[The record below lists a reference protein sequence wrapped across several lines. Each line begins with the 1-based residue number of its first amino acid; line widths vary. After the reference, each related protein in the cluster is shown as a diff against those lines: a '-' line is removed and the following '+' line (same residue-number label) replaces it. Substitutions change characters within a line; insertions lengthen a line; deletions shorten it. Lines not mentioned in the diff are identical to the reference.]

1 LMKRISNHYLKC
13 NNFFYQNICMN
24 NPFENAQAQLRE
36 IQTLVKFDD
45 NVMAQ
50 LMHPKRVIEMSL
62 PIKMDDGRMEVFTGY
77 RSQYNDARGP
87 FKGGIRF
94 HPGVTVD
101 EVKALSAWMTW
112 KTAVVD
118 IPLGG
123 GKGGVIVDPK
133 KLSDGELERLSRAY
147 ARSMAPFIGA
157 TIDVPA
163 PDVSTDPRIMGWM
176 LDEYEEVLGRK
187 EPGVITGKPLSIGGS
202 QVRAY
207 STAQGAFHV
216 IEKAVKKLGLPEQ
229 ATVAI
234 QGFGNGGSFLAK
246 ILAQAGYVV
255 VALADSKA
263 TTYNEEGL
271 DVTAL
276 EKHKQAT
283 GSVKGFIGGTE
294 QTSESILTLPVD
306 ILVPAALENAI
317 HEGNAD
323 TVRAK
328 LIVEVANGP
337 VTPEAEAVLTDKGIV
352 VIPDVLANAGGVTV
366 SYFEQ
371 VQNAMN
377 YAWEE
382 QDILEKLKR
391 TMDTAFEAVWAETE
405 TYQTTPRMGAY
416 ALAIK
421 RVAQAMKDRGRA

>member
-1 LMKRISNHYLKC
+1 MN
-13 NNFFYQNICMN
+13 MN
-24 NPFENAQAQLRE
+24 NPFESAKMQLRAVQK
-36 IQTLVKFDD
+36 IVQFDE
-45 NVMAQ
+45 NVMTQ
-50 LMHPKRVIEMSL
+50 LMHPKRVIEVAL
-62 PIKMDDGRMEVFTGY
+62 PIKMDDGHIEVYTGY

-94 HPGVTVD
+94 HPGVTLD

-133 KLSDGELERLSRAY
+133 KLSEGELERLSRAY
-147 ARSMAPFIGA
+147 ARAMGPFIGA
-157 TIDVPA
+157 DIDVPA

-176 LDEYEEVLGRK
+176 LDEYEEMVGRK

-202 QVRAY
+202 QARGY

-216 IEKAVKKLGLPEQ
+216 IEKAVQKLGLPEQ

-246 ILAQAGYVV
+246 ILAQAGYRV

-263 TTYNEEGL
+263 TTYNAKGL
-271 DVTAL
+271 DVVAL

-283 GSVKGFIGGTE
+283 GSLKGFAGGEE
-294 QTSESILTLPVD
+294 QSSEAVLTLPVD

-317 HEGNAD
+317 HEGN
-323 TVRAK
+323 VGSVQAK

-337 VTPEAEAVLTDKGIV
+337 VTPEAEVILTEKGTV

-382 QDILEKLKR
+382 EEILHKLQK
-391 TMDTAFEAVWAETE
+391 TMDTAFDAVWAETE
-405 TYQTTPRMGAY
+405 KYKTTPRMGAY

>member
-1 LMKRISNHYLKC
+1 
-13 NNFFYQNICMN
+13 MN
-24 NPFENAQAQLRE
+24 NPFESAKEQLRAAQK
-36 IQTLVKFDD
+36 ILKFDE
-45 NVMAQ
+45 NIIAQ
-50 LMHPKRVIEMSL
+50 LMNPKRVIEVSL
-62 PIKMDDGRMEVFTGY
+62 PIKMDNGNVEVFTGY
-77 RSQYNDARGP
+77 RSQFNDARGP

-94 HPGVTVD
+94 HPGVTLD

-133 KLSDGELERLSRAY
+133 KLSEGELERLSRSY
-147 ARSMAPFIGA
+147 ARTLAPFIGA
-157 TIDVPA
+157 TVDVPA
-163 PDVSTDPRIMGWM
+163 PDVSTDPRIMGFM
-176 LDEYEEVLGRK
+176 LDEYESVVGRK

-202 QVRAY
+202 KARGY

-216 IEKAVKKLGLPEQ
+216 IEKAVQKYSLPKG

-246 ILAQAGYVV
+246 ILEQAGYSV
-255 VALADSKA
+255 VAIADSQVTVYSEA
-263 TTYNEEGL
+263 GL
-271 DVTAL
+271 DVAAL
-276 EKHKQAT
+276 EVHKQT
-283 GSVKGFIGGTE
+283 MGTLKGSGQGE
-294 QTSESILTLPVD
+294 ERASDSIITFPVD

-317 HEGNAD
+317 HGDN
-323 TVRAK
+323 VHLIQAK

-337 VTPEAEAVLTDKGIV
+337 VTPEAEAILSEKGVV
-352 VIPDVLANAGGVTV
+352 VIPDILANAGGVTV

-377 YAWEE
+377 FSWEE
-382 QDILEKLKR
+382 EDILVKLKK
-391 TMDTAFEAVWAETE
+391 TMDTAFDAVWQEVE
-405 TYQTTPRMGAY
+405 TYHTTPRMGAY

-421 RVAQAMKDRGRA
+421 RVAQAMKDRGQC

>member
-1 LMKRISNHYLKC
+1 
-13 NNFFYQNICMN
+13 MN
-24 NPFENAQAQLRE
+24 NPFESAKKQLRAIQE
-36 IQTLVKFDD
+36 IVKFDE
-45 NVMAQ
+45 NIMAQ
-50 LMHPKRVIEMSL
+50 LMSPKRVIEVSL
-62 PIKMDDGRMEVFTGY
+62 PVKMDDGRVEVFTGY

-94 HPGVTVD
+94 HPGVTLD

-123 GKGGVIVDPK
+123 GKGGVIVDPR
-133 KLSDGELERLSRAY
+133 KLSEGELQRLSRAY
-147 ARSMAPFIGA
+147 ARAIAPFIGA
-157 TIDVPA
+157 TTDVPA

-176 LDEYEEVLGRK
+176 LDEYEEIMGRK
-187 EPGVITGKPLSIGGS
+187 EPGMITGKPLSIGGS
-202 QVRAY
+202 KARGY

-216 IEKAVKKLGLPEQ
+216 IEKAVQKLGLPKH

-246 ILAQAGYVV
+246 ILAEAGYIV

-263 TTYNEEGL
+263 TVYNADGL
-271 DVTAL
+271 DVVAL
-276 EKHKQAT
+276 EKHKQET
-283 GSVKGFIGGTE
+283 GSLKGFVGGVE
-294 QTSESILTLPVD
+294 HTSDAVLTFPVD

-317 HEGNAD
+317 HEGN
-323 TVRAK
+323 VRAIQAK

-337 VTPEAEAVLTDKGIV
+337 VTPEAEAELTERGIV

-382 QDILEKLKR
+382 GDILEKLRK
-391 TMDTAFEAVWAETE
+391 TMDTAFDAVWQEKE
-405 TYQTTPRMGAY
+405 TYHTTPRMGAY

-421 RVAQAMKDRGRA
+421 RVAQAMQDRGRV

>member
-1 LMKRISNHYLKC
+1 
-13 NNFFYQNICMN
+13 MN
-24 NPFENAQAQLRE
+24 NPFESAKKQLRA
-36 IQTLVKFDD
+36 IQAIVKFDE
-45 NVMAQ
+45 NIMAQ
-50 LMHPKRVIEMSL
+50 LMSPKRVIEVSL
-62 PIKMDDGRMEVFTGY
+62 PIKMDDGHVEVFTGY

-94 HPGVTVD
+94 HPGVTLD

-123 GKGGVIVDPK
+123 GKGGVIVDPR
-133 KLSDGELERLSRAY
+133 KLSEGELQRLSRAY
-147 ARSMAPFIGA
+147 ARAIAPFIGA
-157 TIDVPA
+157 TTDVPA

-176 LDEYEEVLGRK
+176 LDEYEEVTGKK
-187 EPGVITGKPLSIGGS
+187 EPGMITGKPLSIGGS
-202 QVRAY
+202 KARGY

-216 IEKAVKKLGLPEQ
+216 IEKAVQKLGLPKG

-246 ILAQAGYVV
+246 ILAQAGYTV

-263 TTYNEEGL
+263 TVYNVDGL
-271 DVTAL
+271 DVVAL
-276 EKHKQAT
+276 EKHKHET
-283 GSVKGFIGGTE
+283 GSLKGFAGGVE
-294 QTSESILTLPVD
+294 HESDAVLTFPVD

-317 HEGNAD
+317 HEGN
-323 TVRAK
+323 VESIQAK

-337 VTPEAEAVLTDKGIV
+337 VTPEAEVRLSEKGIV

-382 QDILEKLKR
+382 EDILLKLRK
-391 TMDTAFEAVWAETE
+391 TMDTAFDAVWQEKE

-421 RVAQAMKDRGRA
+421 RVAQAMQDRGRA

>member
-1 LMKRISNHYLKC
+1 
-13 NNFFYQNICMN
+13 MN
-24 NPFENAQAQLRE
+24 NPFENVKKQLRAVQA
-36 IQTLVKFDD
+36 IVKFDE
-45 NVMAQ
+45 NIMTQ
-50 LMHPKRVIEMSL
+50 LMSPKRVIEVSL
-62 PIKMDDGRMEVFTGY
+62 PIKMDDGTIQVFTGY
-77 RSQYNDARGP
+77 RSQWNDARGP

-94 HPGVTVD
+94 HPGVTLD

-133 KLSDGELERLSRAY
+133 KLSAGELERLSRAY
-147 ARSMAPFIGA
+147 ARALAPFIGA

-163 PDVSTDPRIMGWM
+163 PDVSTDSRIMGYM
-176 LDEYEEVLGRK
+176 LDEYEEVMGRH

-202 QVRAY
+202 QARSY

-216 IEKAVKKLGLPEQ
+216 IEKAAEKLHLPKKS
-229 ATVAI
+229 TVAI

-246 ILAQAGYVV
+246 ILSQAGHVV
-255 VALADSKA
+255 VALADSMG
-263 TTYNEEGL
+263 TVYNESGL
-271 DVTAL
+271 NVSAL
-276 EKHKQAT
+276 EKHKQE
-283 GSVKGFIGGTE
+283 IGGLMGSGQGE
-294 QTSESILTLPVD
+294 DLPSDAVLSLDVD

-317 HEGNAD
+317 HEKNVGD
-323 TVRAK
+323 VRAK

-337 VTPEAEAVLTDKGIV
+337 VTPEAEELLAKRGIV

-377 YAWEE
+377 FAWEE
-382 QDILEKLKR
+382 NDILMKLKKV
-391 TMDTAFEAVWAETE
+391 MDTAFDAVWAETE
-405 TYQTTPRMGAY
+405 KYRTTPRMGAY

-421 RVAQAMKDRGRA
+421 RVTQAMKDRGRA

>member
-1 LMKRISNHYLKC
+1 
-13 NNFFYQNICMN
+13 MN
-24 NPFENAQAQLRE
+24 NPFENAKEQLRAV
-36 IQTLVKFDD
+36 QALAQFDE
-45 NVMAQ
+45 NIMAQ
-50 LMHPKRVIEMSL
+50 LMSPKRVIEVSL
-62 PIKMDDGRMEVFTGY
+62 PIKMDDGHTEVFTGY

-94 HPGVTVD
+94 HPGVTLD

-112 KTAVVD
+112 KCAVVD

-133 KLSDGELERLSRAY
+133 KLSLGELERLSRAY
-147 ARSMAPFIGA
+147 ARALTPFIGA

-176 LDEYEEVLGRK
+176 LDEYEEVLGKK

-202 QVRAY
+202 QARSY
-207 STAQGAFHV
+207 STAQGAFYI
-216 IEKAVKKLGLPEQ
+216 IEKSVKRFGITMP
-229 ATVAI
+229 ATIAI

-246 ILAQAGYVV
+246 ILEEAGYTV
-255 VALADSKA
+255 VAIADSKA
-263 TTYNEEGL
+263 TLFNQKGL
-271 DVTAL
+271 DVVAL
-276 EKHKQAT
+276 EKHKEVS
-283 GSVKGFIGGTE
+283 GSLKGFEGGE
-294 QTSESILTLPVD
+294 EYPSEHVLTLPVD

-317 HEGNAD
+317 HIEN
-323 TVRAK
+323 VSLIQAK

-337 VTPEAEAVLTDKGIV
+337 VTPEAEAILTKKKVV
-352 VIPDVLANAGGVTV
+352 VIPDILANAGGVTV

-377 YAWEE
+377 FAWEE
-382 QDILEKLKR
+382 EDILEKLKKV
-391 TMDTAFEAVWAETE
+391 MDTAFEAVFEQVE
-405 TYQTTPRMGAY
+405 KYQTTPRMGAY

-421 RVAQAMKDRGRA
+421 RVALAMKERGRA

>member
-1 LMKRISNHYLKC
+1 
-13 NNFFYQNICMN
+13 MN
-24 NPFENAQAQLRE
+24 NPFESAKKQLRAVQE
-36 IQTLVKFDD
+36 ILKLDENIMT
-45 NVMAQ
+45 Q
-50 LMHPKRVIEMSL
+50 LMSPKRVIEVSL
-62 PIKMDDGRMEVFTGY
+62 PIKMDDGHIEVFTGY

-94 HPGVTVD
+94 HPGVTLD

-123 GKGGVIVDPK
+123 GKGGVIVDPR
-133 KLSDGELERLSRAY
+133 KLSEGELQRLSRSY
-147 ARSMAPFIGA
+147 ARAIAPFIGA
-157 TIDVPA
+157 TVDVPA

-202 QVRAY
+202 KTRAY

-216 IEKAVKKLGLPEQ
+216 IEKAVEKLGLPKS

-246 ILAQAGYVV
+246 ILVEAGYTV
-255 VALADSKA
+255 VAIADSKA
-263 TTYNEEGL
+263 TIYQSKGI
-271 DVTAL
+271 DVVAL
-276 EKHKQAT
+276 EQHKQKT
-283 GSVKGFIGGTE
+283 GSLIGSGQGE
-294 QTSESILTLPVD
+294 EYPSDAVLALPVD

-317 HEGNAD
+317 HEGNVE
-323 TVRAK
+323 TIQTK

-337 VTPEAEAVLTDKGIV
+337 VTPEAEAKLTAKGIV
-352 VIPDVLANAGGVTV
+352 VIPDILANAGGVTV

-377 YAWEE
+377 FSWEE
-382 QDILEKLKR
+382 SDILEKLRK
-391 TMDTAFEAVWAETE
+391 TMDTAFDAVWQEVETHH
-405 TYQTTPRMGAY
+405 TTPRMGAY

-421 RVAQAMKDRGRA
+421 RVAQAMQDRGRV